1 MRSKKDVNARR
12 IAGAVIGV
20 LIAYLIIFGIEY
32 LVISGVYALVC
43 MAVDSLEFSWF
54 NSLVIT
60 FVLMILSGFFRPKN
74 SNK

>member
-20 LIAYLIIFGIEY
+20 LIAYLIVFGIEY

-43 MAVDSLEFSWF
+43 IAVDSLEFSWF

-60 FVLMILSGFFRPKN
+60 FVLMILSGFFRAKN